1 VTWQTQAIYRPE
13 RRDKNGYSGPVTAF
27 VVVPDAD
34 ETANLHRHNN
44 RDEEDERRP
53 RVVQVRGAVPAPV
66 NHAPTWRT

>member
-1 VTWQTQAIYRPE
+1 MTWQTQAIYRPE
-13 RRDKNGYSGPVTAF
+13 RRDKNGYSGPFTAF

-53 RVVQVRGAVPAPV
+53 RVCR
-66 NHAPTWRT
+66 